1 MKITYSIQVCN
12 ESRELYSLIN
22 FLLKVIDEE
31 DNVQVIVDS
40 LHKTDKIHKVIDHFN
55 DKISVLKDLSIRFIK
70 TPVIIRKSLRVNIY
84 FRLTPMRCHKKN

>member
-31 DNVQVIVDS
+31 DIIQIIVDS
-40 LHKTDKIHKVIDHFN
+40 LHKTDKVDKVIDN
-55 DKISVLKDLSIRFIK
+55 CKEKIQFLKDLSIRFIK
-70 TPVIIRKSLRVNIY
+70 TPVITRKSLQVNIY
-84 FRLTPMRCHKKN
+84 FRLTPMRYHKKS